1 MEKKNFGESPF
12 VKFIFN
18 YRSFVLTLFAIITF
32 CLGHYAF
39 KIRLTASF
47 LKMIPTYNE
56 YIHNYIK
63 YQDDLKGFGNVVKIC
78 VETKKGNIFNKKFLH
93 VLREVTNEV
102 FYFPGV
108 DRAALKSLW
117 TPQARWTELTP
128 EGFEGGPI
136 IPDDYRG
143 SKKDIDRIRINV
155 MRSGE
160 IGAIVANNFKSAIV
174 FVPLLEKNPQ
184 TGKSIDYKVFADK
197 LTYLKKKFESKN
209 IKIHII
215 GFAMLMGD
223 LINGAKKVA
232 TFFGISF
239 ILLLLILYYNCRC
252 WKGTLARALSSGVAI
267 IWLLGLLKIFHLD
280 LNPYSLLVPF
290 LMFALGVSHGIQI
303 FNAMVLE
310 MVKGRNKLEASKQ
323 AFITLYI
330 PGLGALFTDCIGFAT
345 LFVIKIGVIQD
356 IAIGASIGVAVI
368 AFTDLMLLPILLSY
382 TGVSKKTIEL
392 FKERVENE
400 EHTIWKM
407 LVKITKPKIATM
419 VIIGAAI
426 LLGISFYLRAD
437 LKIGDIDPG
446 APELRPDSVYNQDVT
461 YINKHY
467 GTSNDIFV
475 VILKTPPSGNSKYN
489 TVVAVDQLKWELLKL
504 KGVQS
509 VNSYVKYIKLLNSA
523 FSEGNLKWR
532 IIPRSQIALDNL
544 VLKVPTDITNP
555 DGTISPIMVYLKDHK
570 ADTLQRVVDTVKK
583 FAKEN
588 NCKHFQF
595 LLAAGNAGI
604 EAATNI
610 EVKKAHLLMT
620 IFVYSVVFLV
630 CLLIFRS
637 FFGAICVL
645 VPLFITSILCEAIM
659 AKMGIG
665 IKVATL
671 SVIAVGVGVG
681 VDYGIYIFNKFRYYL
696 EKNCNISEAYY
707 KTLNTTGR
715 AVTFTGITLSI
726 GVVTWAFSPIKFQA
740 DMGVLL
746 TFMFLWNMVGA
757 IVLLPALARYLVYPK
772 YKKQKPEKETH

>member
-1 MEKKNFGESPF
+1 MFKKNFGESAF
-12 VKFIFN
+12 VRFIFN
-18 YRSFVLTLFAIITF
+18 FRGFVLILFAIITIY
-32 CLGHYAF
+32 LGYYALQ
-39 KIRLTASF
+39 IRLTASF
-47 LKMIPTYNE
+47 LKMIPTYNP
-56 YIHNYIK
+56 YIKNYIK
-63 YQDDLKGFGNVVKIC
+63 YQDYLKGFANTVKIC
-78 VETKKGNIFNKKFLH
+78 VETKKGDIFNKRFLEI
-93 VLREVTNEV
+93 LRKVTDEV

-108 DRAALKSLW
+108 DRSALKSLW

-143 SKKDIDRIRINV
+143 TDEDIEQIKINV
-155 MRSGE
+155 LRSGE
-160 IGAIVANNFKSAIV
+160 IGSIVSNDFKSAMVI
-174 FVPLLEKNPQ
+174 VPLLEKNPE

-197 LTYLKKKFESKN
+197 LENLRKKYESKD

-223 LINGAKKVA
+223 LINGANKVA

-252 WKGTLARALSSGVAI
+252 WKGTLARALSSTVAI
-267 IWLLGLLKIFHLD
+267 IWLLGLLKIFHIN

-310 MVKGRNKLEASKQ
+310 IVKGHNKLEAAKQ
-323 AFITLYI
+323 AFISLYI

-356 IAIGASIGVAVI
+356 IALGASIGVAII
-368 AFTDLMLLPILLSY
+368 AFTDLMLLPVLLSY
-382 TGVSKKTIEL
+382 TGVSKKTVEL
-392 FKERVENE
+392 FKKRVENE
-400 EHTIWKM
+400 SHPIWKL
-407 LVKITKPKIATM
+407 LVKITKPKVATS
-419 VIIGAAI
+419 VIVGAAV
-426 LLGISFYLRAD
+426 LLAVSFYLRTD

-446 APELRPDSVYNQDVT
+446 APELRPDSVYNRDVA

-467 GTSNDIFV
+467 GTSSDIFV
-475 VILKTPPSGNSKYN
+475 VILKTPQNGNSKYN
-489 TVVAVDQLKWELLKL
+489 TVVAVEQLKWELLKL
-504 KGVQS
+504 DGVQQ
-509 VNSYVKYIKLLNSA
+509 VKSYVDYIKLLNSA
-523 FSEGNLKWR
+523 YSEGYLKWR
-532 IIPRSQIALDNL
+532 IIPRSQVNLDNL
-544 VLKVPTDITNP
+544 ILKVPTDIVDP
-555 DGTISPIMVYLKDHK
+555 DGVISPIIVYLKNHK
-570 ADTLQRVVDTVKK
+570 ADTLQSVVDTVEK

-588 NCKHFQF
+588 NCKDFQF
-595 LLAAGNAGI
+595 LLGAGNAGI

-630 CLLIFRS
+630 CLIIFRS
-637 FFGAICVL
+637 FWGAICVL

-696 EKNCNISEAYY
+696 EHNYPISEAYY
-707 KTLNTTGR
+707 NTLNTTGR

-740 DMGVLL
+740 DMGILL

-772 YKKQKPEKETH
+772 YMKRQE